1 MKRTLTALWLLPCL
15 FAGPVQ
21 AGLTI
26 ERLEIAASAIV
37 QTGSGGEQRV
47 DLFDDHPFGLP
58 FVLSANAQVGT
69 QTALAQQ
76 GKDGF
81 FQNRAVAGF
90 GFGNGADQRVF
101 ASAVTSYA
109 LTVGTSE
116 ADTPLI
122 LDFNVYGSQARGAA
136 YYAEGQVDAHAG
148 ISIGVKN
155 AVGLVAIPIWGF
167 ADGVSQVGGIFSINR
182 AETDVQGI
190 GLPTATGF
198 VGWEDFQLTAR
209 AERGGFAGTLDFGL
223 LQPGESF
230 TLIYESFSTIDLR
243 NVLYG
248 GSALATLVDP
258 FALGGE
264 PPLALRGL
272 TLPTAPVPEPQT
284 WALMLAGLALLVRL
298 TRLRATRVNGRP
310 GLPDRP

>member
-1 MKRTLTALWLLPCL
+1 MKQALTALWLLPCL

-26 ERLEIAASAIV
+26 ESLEIAASAQV
-37 QTGSGGEQRV
+37 QTSSSGNQRV

-90 GFGNGADQRVF
+90 GFGSGAGQRVF

-136 YYAEGQVDAHAG
+136 YYAEGGVAAYTG
-148 ISIGVKN
+148 IEIGAAKN
-155 AVGLVAIPIWGF
+155 AVSGVVAPIWGF
-167 ADGVSQVGGIFSINR
+167 SDRVSLAGGLFSISR

-198 VGWEDFQLTAR
+198 VGWEEFQLTAR
-209 AERGGFAGTLDFGL
+209 AERGSFAGTLDFGL
-223 LQPGESF
+223 LQPGETF
-230 TLIYESFSTIDLR
+230 TLIYQSFSTVDMR

-258 FALGGE
+258 FALGGD
-264 PPLALRGL
+264 PPLTLRGL

-284 WALMLAGLALLVRL
+284 WALMLAGLALLVLRL
-298 TRLRATRVNGRP
+298 TRLRAMGRP
-310 GLPDRP
+310 